1 MHVGGGRVVSTN
13 PDGQAAKSAIRN
25 LTISITQRENSTM
38 LSKLLLSAAFI
49 AVSSLTFAQSGTP
62 EEQAAC
68 RPDVRRFCHAIKE
81 QEGDEAFLGCLELHR
96 DHLSEAC
103 RNVLKDHGR

>member
-1 MHVGGGRVVSTN
+1 
-13 PDGQAAKSAIRN
+13 
-25 LTISITQRENSTM
+25 M
-38 LSKLLLSAAFI
+38 LAKLLLSAAFI

-68 RPDVRRFCHAIKE
+68 RPDVRRFCHAVKE
-81 QEGDEAFLGCLELHR
+81 QDGNEAFLECLELHR
-96 DHLSEAC
+96 DELSVAC